1 MEGENCK
8 YLQLKFKIMG
18 EQKEIRDMT
27 QTNILEG
34 INKLHEQCEH
44 LNTLMVNRIQA
55 RDELI
60 NKLHEELDYY
70 KKDSATKFENQLL
83 KAVIKIRQDMKKKL
97 ISDFF
102 EDKNS
107 SQILQ
112 EFTYIFED
120 LTDLLEQQICDEIE
134 TMPGELFDPAIHQA
148 KIEITEEE
156 SLDKTVKCSLTAG
169 YKKDGKVLIPER
181 VIVYQYKK

>member
-1 MEGENCK
+1 MEEK
-8 YLQLKFKIMG
+8 D
-18 EQKEIRDMT
+18 EIYGDT
-27 QTNILEG
+27 QANILEEIIK
-34 INKLHEQCEH
+34 INEQCEH
-44 LNTLMVNRIQA
+44 LNTLVVNRIQA

-70 KKDSATKFENQLL
+70 KKDTATKFENQLL
-83 KAVIKIRQDMKKKL
+83 KAVIKIRQDMKRKL
-97 ISDFF
+97 TSDFF
-102 EDKNS
+102 KEKNA

-112 EFTYIFED
+112 EYTYIFED

-134 TMPGELFDPAIHQA
+134 TMPGELFNPAIHQA

-156 SLDKTVKCSLTAG
+156 SLDKTVKCSLTTG